1 MLWLLFT
8 FFAETL
14 ALSSH
19 RVGEAAIRMESK
31 ALRKLGNSGI
41 CLTVFG
47 DSPKH
52 RDTAECYTEPEV
64 VNFIFW
70 SIVLLAMLI
79 YCMRK

>member
-1 MLWLLFT
+1 MLWILFA

-14 ALSSH
+14 ALSTH

-31 ALRKLGNSGI
+31 ALRKLGNSGL
-41 CLTVFG
+41 CLSVFG
-47 DSPKH
+47 DSPRN
-52 RDTAECYTEPEV
+52 RDTVECYTEPEV

-70 SIVLLAMLI
+70 SIILLAMLI